1 MPFAL
6 RIVSGAGGRW
16 QTPKVMAMLRPRA
29 TIGRGSDCD
38 LVLDD
43 PSKQLSRVHAL
54 VAEHDGGYLLEVVS
68 KVGFVQVNG
77 QQYGPASSVSV
88 KPGDRIELG
97 GYVVELLADG
107 GGAEAQAQAQAHG
120 DATVLDAVALRRDE
134 PTVPSTPQPE
144 AAQAGAKSIAAAIG
158 TAPPASDPLGIYAGR
173 AAAQAGAAPAIDEG
187 RSAVPPQGS
196 SAAMPSQPGK
206 RRKKGLIETLAE
218 EAETREPPAAPGA
231 SSSTE
236 PTFTESG
243 VRPES
248 PSRGDAGTALLRSF
262 LEGAGLGHLKT
273 TDYDGE
279 RFMRDSGALVRTAV
293 EGIIGLLMARAEMRK
308 EIHSED
314 RTMVSSRDNNPLRL
328 MTDTSEALSYI
339 FDPHT
344 PEGAF
349 LQPADAVRDACSE
362 LRAHEI
368 ALMAAMRAAIAGAIE
383 RFDPDKI
390 EEGLLKS
397 RGRVRLGK
405 KAALWDFFVA
415 YQARLGRDVE
425 DDFNR
430 VFAREFLGTY
440 TAQVNRLRGN
450 R

>member
-43 PSKQLSRVHAL
+43 PSKQISRVHAA
-54 VAEHDGGYLLEVVS
+54 VAEIDGGYLLEVVS
-68 KVGFVQVNG
+68 KVGFAQVNG
-77 QQYGPASSVSV
+77 QQHGPGSSVSV

-97 GYVVELLADG
+97 GYVVEIVADG
-107 GGAEAQAQAQAHG
+107 GGTEAKAQAHG
-120 DATVLDAVALRRDE
+120 DATILDGVALPRDE
-134 PTVPSTPQPE
+134 PTLPSTELPE

-187 RSAVPPQGS
+187 RSAGPPQDS
-196 SAAMPSQPGK
+196 SAATPSQPVR

-218 EAETREPPAAPGA
+218 EAETREPPAALGA

-236 PTFTESG
+236 PTFVESG

-248 PSRGDAGTALLRSF
+248 PSPGDAGAALLRAF
-262 LEGAGLGHLKT
+262 LEGAGMGHLKT
-273 TDYDGE
+273 TEYDGE
-279 RFMRDSGALVRTAV
+279 RFMRDCGALVRSSV

-328 MTDTSEALSYI
+328 MTDTNEALSYI

-349 LQPADAVRDACSE
+349 LQPADAVRDACGE

-440 TAQVNRLRGN
+440 TAQVNRLRGK